1 LKGAVF
7 DWDGTLASI
16 DEREFYC
23 INNALAEQGSSHVT
37 RQFYVDNYYRRAY
50 ELGTGPRM
58 VLETALRGKD
68 KSVVEAAY
76 ESYRQLF
83 QGSPD
88 KARLQKGALPILK
101 TLKQAG
107 FKVGI
112 ATMRYT
118 RWVIEKELDLLS
130 VAPLIDIL
138 QTRQDLGVKGPL
150 GSLTETVAQRAS
162 LVTNVIERLQLRPQ
176 DVFLVG
182 DSWWDIRAG
191 KQLGIKT
198 ALVQTGFASFNDFTS
213 EKPNITASS
222 LPELQGMLE
231 EKNWTV

>member
-1 LKGAVF
+1 LRGAVF
-7 DWDGTLASI
+7 DWDGTLAGI
-16 DEREFYC
+16 DDREFYC
-23 INNALAEQGSSHVT
+23 INNALAEQGSGPIT

-58 VLETALRGKD
+58 VLEAALGGQD

-76 ESYRQLF
+76 ESYRRFF

-88 KARLQKGALPILK
+88 KASLQNGALPILK
-101 TLKQAG
+101 MLKHAD
-107 FKVGI
+107 FKIGI

-118 RWVIEKELDLLS
+118 RWVVEKELDILS
-130 VAPLIDIL
+130 VAPFIDIL

-162 LVTNVIERLQLRPQ
+162 LVTNVIERLRLRRQ

-191 KQLGIKT
+191 KQLGIRT
-198 ALVQTGFASFNDFTS
+198 VLVRTGFASFNDFTS
-213 EKPNITASS
+213 EKPDITVSS
-222 LPELQGMLE
+222 LPEFQGILE
-231 EKNWTV
+231 ERNWTV